1 MRVNM
6 PLEWRLAWR
15 NVWRN
20 PRRTALTVAATVF
33 AVALVVFAAALSEG
47 MWSKIIDDSVGMAS
61 GHVTLTGPGY
71 LEERTLEQ
79 FTTLD
84 PALEQVLVSEPAVI
98 AFAPRVNA
106 FGLLSMAE
114 ATRGVMVMGLDPG
127 SEDAV
132 SSLPRRVTSGRFLS
146 GAQPREIV
154 VGRRLAEILGA
165 KIGSELLL
173 YSVAYSLESAYDLFR
188 VVGIMDLPSPDLD
201 RGLAL
206 ISLAEAQEFFVYGDR
221 LSEIAIRGAPAVDA
235 EELAAALSAKID
247 PQRTEAHPWQEVMPE
262 LAQSVL
268 LDKAG
273 MYLMLAILVIVV
285 AFGIFNTILMAVLER
300 KKEFGVVLALGLRPR
315 AIFRTVYLE
324 SILLAGVGLVI
335 GLAIAIPGVLYV
347 QANPIPL
354 GDSEEM
360 TAAFEMIGAEP
371 FITTVLEA
379 QNPLYSALA
388 ILTIALIAAFYPALR
403 ASRGRPVDVL
413 RSL

>member
-1 MRVNM
+1 
-6 PLEWRLAWR
+6 
-15 NVWRN
+15 
-20 PRRTALTVAATVF
+20 
-33 AVALVVFAAALSEG
+33 
-47 MWSKIIDDSVGMAS
+47 
-61 GHVTLTGPGY
+61 
-71 LEERTLEQ
+71 
-79 FTTLD
+79 
-84 PALEQVLVSEPAVI
+84 
-98 AFAPRVNA
+98 
-106 FGLLSMAE
+106 
-114 ATRGVMVMGLDPG
+114 
-127 SEDAV
+127 
-132 SSLPRRVTSGRFLS
+132 
-146 GAQPREIV
+146 
-154 VGRRLAEILGA
+154 
-165 KIGSELLL
+165 
-173 YSVAYSLESAYDLFR
+173 
-188 VVGIMDLPSPDLD
+188 
-201 RGLAL
+201 
-206 ISLAEAQEFFVYGDR
+206 
-221 LSEIAIRGAPAVDA
+221 
-235 EELAAALSAKID
+235 
-247 PQRTEAHPWQEVMPE
+247 MPE

-371 FITTVLEA
+371 FITAVLEA

-388 ILTIALIAAFYPALR
+388 ILTVALIAAFYPALR

>member
-1 MRVNM
+1 M
-6 PLEWRLAWR
+6 
-15 NVWRN
+15 
-20 PRRTALTVAATVF
+20 
-33 AVALVVFAAALSEG
+33 
-47 MWSKIIDDSVGMAS
+47 
-61 GHVTLTGPGY
+61 
-71 LEERTLEQ
+71 
-79 FTTLD
+79 
-84 PALEQVLVSEPAVI
+84 
-98 AFAPRVNA
+98 
-106 FGLLSMAE
+106 
-114 ATRGVMVMGLDPG
+114 
-127 SEDAV
+127 
-132 SSLPRRVTSGRFLS
+132 
-146 GAQPREIV
+146 
-154 VGRRLAEILGA
+154 
-165 KIGSELLL
+165 
-173 YSVAYSLESAYDLFR
+173 
-188 VVGIMDLPSPDLD
+188 
-201 RGLAL
+201 
-206 ISLAEAQEFFVYGDR
+206 
-221 LSEIAIRGAPAVDA
+221 
-235 EELAAALSAKID
+235 
-247 PQRTEAHPWQEVMPE
+247 
-262 LAQSVL
+262 L

-371 FITTVLEA
+371 FITAVLEA

-388 ILTIALIAAFYPALR
+388 ILTVALIAAFYPALR